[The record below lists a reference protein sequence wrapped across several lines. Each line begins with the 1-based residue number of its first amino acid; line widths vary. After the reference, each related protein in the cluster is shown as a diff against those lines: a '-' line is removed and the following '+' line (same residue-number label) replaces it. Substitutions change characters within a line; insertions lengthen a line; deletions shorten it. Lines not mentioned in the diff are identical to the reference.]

1 MLPEPDR
8 TRGRIIIQTTTAPG
22 GLSVERVNRQWW
34 HASVE
39 RAISVRIR
47 AGDFN
52 LNDILIEAGVA
63 KDAVERPEAE
73 VYASRILEAL
83 PRCAAQPVIK
93 QSDRLQ

>member
-1 MLPEPDR
+1 M
-8 TRGRIIIQTTTAPG
+8 
-22 GLSVERVNRQWW
+22 
-34 HASVE
+34 
-39 RAISVRIR
+39 RIR

-83 PRCAAQPVIK
+83 PRCAAQPVIQ